1 VLVIEDE
8 PEIRRFVRQAL
19 QAEGLRVVEA
29 ELLQRGLSDAATRK
43 PDLVILD
50 LGLPDGDGSDF
61 IRAVRA
67 WSEMPIIVLS
77 ARVEEQEK
85 VEALDAGADDYL
97 TKPFGVAEL
106 LARVRVALRRY
117 VRGGAEQGQCSELR

>member
-1 VLVIEDE
+1 MLVIEDE

-85 VEALDAGADDYL
+85 VEALCAG
-97 TKPFGVAEL
+97 
-106 LARVRVALRRY
+106 RR
-117 VRGGAEQGQCSELR
+117 RTGQCSELR